1 MGDYRLYAES
11 EKSTYLAPSCS
22 LCGQHRHVRWE
33 YQETAE
39 RQEAAEHQETK
50 GRKEPADHKNAGGHK
65 GHEDK
70 GHEDKASEGAGGW
83 LPRDAGCSNEAC
95 ADYRA

>member
-33 YQETAE
+33 YQEAAG
-39 RQEAAEHQETK
+39 RQEAK
-50 GRKEPADHKNAGGHK
+50 GHKEPADHKDAGGHEAK
-65 GHEDK
+65 GSEAK
-70 GHEDKASEGAGGW
+70 GSEGAGGW

>member
-1 MGDYRLYAES
+1 MGDYRLYEES

-33 YQETAE
+33 YQEAAGHETAE
-39 RQEAAEHQETK
+39 RQETK
-50 GRKEPADHKNAGGHK
+50 GHKEPADHQKAKGPKGNAQK
-65 GHEDK
+65 DTAQDK
-70 GHEDKASEGAGGW
+70 EHDGAGGW

-95 ADYRA
+95 ADYRG